1 MSGPDESALVRSY
14 VITGGRA
21 KPSRTDV
28 DVITLIKAT
37 VSNEPLHRLNREKRS
52 IVELCRG
59 GALMTV
65 AEAAGYLNLSVALT
79 KVLVADLI
87 DEQLITTR
95 TAPTSTPATDRTLLE
110 EVLNGLRARL

>member
-1 MSGPDESALVRSY
+1 MSGPDEGALVRSY

-37 VSNEPLHRLNREKRS
+37 VSKEPLHRLNREKRN

-65 AEAAGYLNLSVALT
+65 AEAAGYLDLSVALT

-95 TAPTSTPATDRTLLE
+95 TAPSSPAADRTLLE